1 MIVPMKN
8 LMKLFSILLIGCL
21 VALIITSSIF
31 SVNNIPEFASKLS
44 ELFTMNIIPIVI
56 MSICCFCLQRKDEN
70 YLIRIILFFMLFSI
84 ILSATV
90 LFLPLK
96 DINQSLYSVIVNIY
110 NFISQIQLYILA
122 YSLLCVVKPNNTICD
137 FIKKIA
143 YIAIIAS
150 IIVQLWVIIKTEMI
164 ETLPN
169 VYGYKGFNFASL
181 KETSEA
187 AYKVVTISLYVE
199 IFSIILTYITNY
211 AFETD
216 TIEAE
221 NLDYDELKKQAESI
235 AKNKI
240 DTIYLTSPNTKEV
253 IPDRSISEQ
262 TGQMNINNQLGINSN
277 VGQIEN
283 KNEIKSTFVDR
294 SIPTSSGPI
303 INPNSQEKE
312 NSTQNNT

>member
-1 MIVPMKN
+1 MKN
-8 LMKLFSILLIGCL
+8 LMKLFSILLVGCL
-21 VALIITSSIF
+21 IALIITSSIF
-31 SVNNIPEFASKLS
+31 PVNDIPDFASKLS
-44 ELFTMNIIPIVI
+44 ELFTMNIIPIII
-56 MSICCFCLQRKDEN
+56 MAISSFCLQRKDEN
-70 YLIRIILFFMLFSI
+70 YLVRIILFFMLFSI
-84 ILSATV
+84 ILSAVV

-96 DINQSLYSVIVNIY
+96 DINESLYSIIVNIY

-150 IIVQLWVIIKTEMI
+150 IIVQLWIIIKNEMI

-211 AFETD
+211 AFESD

-235 AKNKI
+235 TKNQI
-240 DTIYLTSPNTKEV
+240 DTIYLNKPKET
-253 IPDRSISEQ
+253 IPDRSISEK
-262 TGQMNINNQLGINSN
+262 TGLMNINNQLGANSN
-277 VGQIEN
+277 VGQIDD
-283 KNEIKSTFVDR
+283 KTKLKTTFVDK
-294 SIPTSSGPI
+294 SIPTSNGPI
-303 INPNSQEKE
+303 ANPNIKNNE
-312 NSTQNNT
+312 NNNQNNN